1 MLHLLGQLASNPNT
15 LKAPKN
21 LSKTTV
27 STNSKIYGFNNDK
40 AKLNAWQ
47 KAVNEAAFELAKEEP
62 DLLYN
67 RAELKTKAEAEARKS
82 YIFKKKTG
90 TRSVHVPEDG
100 EPKPKRSKISSDE
113 RKEKIS
119 SVSIQLEL
127 ITKQISSKQQ
137 LCSKATT
144 VKDYA
149 LCAKLQG
156 EIRQLFKEK
165 GGLETQL
172 KLLQTKER
180 KSSWYQKRN
189 KPSLPPP
196 QCSSKSS
203 SMDIRKLLTV
213 KTTSSTCTKAAAP
226 EVPISQQSKHTET
239 ETATDKNEA
248 LVNSSVEVQV
258 SSSTDA
264 SFEKEKA
271 TVDNGDCGLSS
282 AEGELIASTDASFEK
297 EKATGENEDC
307 VLLSAEGKL
316 ISSTDASPPDNK
328 CGHFLF

>member
-1 MLHLLGQLASNPNT
+1 MSA
-15 LKAPKN
+15 
-21 LSKTTV
+21 
-27 STNSKIYGFNNDK
+27 NSKIFGFNNDK
-40 AKLNAWQ
+40 AKLSPWQ

-67 RAELKTKAEAEARKS
+67 RAELKIKAEAEARKT

-90 TRSVHVPEDG
+90 SRSVHIPEDG

-165 GGLETQL
+165 GELETQL

-196 QCSSKSS
+196 QSRSQSST
-203 SMDIRKLLTV
+203 MDIRKLLTV
-213 KTTSSTCTKAAAP
+213 KTASSTCPKAVEP

-239 ETATDKNEA
+239 ETATDENG
-248 LVNSSVEVQV
+248 VPFNSSAEVQV
-258 SSSTDA
+258 TS
-264 SFEKEKA
+264 
-271 TVDNGDCGLSS
+271 
-282 AEGELIASTDASFEK
+282 STDASFEK
-297 EKATGENEDC
+297 EKATGENEEC
-307 VLLSAEGKL
+307 ILSSAEGKL
-316 ISSTDASPPDNK
+316 ISSTDASPPDDK
-328 CGHFLF
+328 RGHFLL